1 MEPSREANLYR
12 NLIWRQALA
21 GRTQELLE
29 RLHAKFRK
37 FKKKAHDRYG
47 PRRRGYT
54 RLKMRAS

>member
-37 FKKKAHDRYG
+37 FKKKTHDRYD
-47 PRRRGYT
+47 PRRRGY
-54 RLKMRAS
+54 AGSF